1 MKIEWQEDD
10 IRCGRYITKPTET
23 GKIHATRTY
32 KIGFYPHTL
41 NANEEARYC
50 LVSICDGMVT
60 IAKTKAELAQSLTE
74 QGALPIATDHL
85 VDLIRSLHRQNEG
98 IEGTAGV

>member
-1 MKIEWQEDD
+1 MKIEWEEKD
-10 IRCGRYITKPTET
+10 IHCGRYVTKPTES

-32 KIGFYPHTL
+32 KIGFYPHSQT
-41 NANEEARYC
+41 ADEEARYC

-60 IAKTKAELAQSLTE
+60 LPKTKAELAKSLTE
-74 QGALPIATDHL
+74 QDALPIATDHL
-85 VDLIRSLHRQNEG
+85 IDLIRSLHRQNEG